1 MLESFTR
8 TITDGILRV
17 LLSQIVHK
25 LLSADLRLLLLVAVT
40 VVVLVAGVEVTV
52 LLVAGVVVTIEE
64 PRVTVIDWDKTTC
77 KLNIDVS

>member
-17 LLSQIVHK
+17 LLSKVLLSQVLHK
-25 LLSADLRLLLLVAVT
+25 LLSADLRLLLLVAVA

-52 LLVAGVVVTIEE
+52 IVVAGVVVAVEKTSL
-64 PRVTVIDWDKTTC
+64 TVID
-77 KLNIDVS
+77 

>member
-40 VVVLVAGVEVTV
+40 VVVLVAGVEFTV
-52 LLVAGVVVTIEE
+52 IVVAGVVVAVEKTSL
-64 PRVTVIDWDKTTC
+64 TVI
-77 KLNIDVS
+77 N

>member
-17 LLSQIVHK
+17 LLSQVLHK
-25 LLSADLRLLLLVAVT
+25 LLPADLRLLLQVAVA

-52 LLVAGVVVTIEE
+52 IVVAGVVVAVEKTSL
-64 PRVTVIDWDKTTC
+64 TVID
-77 KLNIDVS
+77 

>member
-40 VVVLVAGVEVTV
+40 VVVLVAGVEGTV
-52 LLVAGVVVTIEE
+52 IVVAGVVVAVEKTSL
-64 PRVTVIDWDKTTC
+64 TVI
-77 KLNIDVS
+77 N